1 MSEAYIQLGK
11 STEKQEKPDDMS
23 WVEWRKYLR
32 EQEMDPEELAE
43 REERRK
49 NREAGYPEYKD
60 SWWVDFKKGVARSI
74 PSKTTTGGCCC
85 CMSLFGL
92 LVLIVVLIIVFALV
106 GFYISHGGLFV

>member
-1 MSEAYIQLGK
+1 
-11 STEKQEKPDDMS
+11 
-23 WVEWRKYLR
+23 
-32 EQEMDPEELAE
+32 MDPEELAE

-92 LVLIVVLIIVFALV
+92 LVLIVVIIVFALV
-106 GFYISHGGLFV
+106 GFYISQWRIICINQYCKYSKKKKKE